1 MYSSHWESYLFYQS
15 GGSLYYNCTS
25 KGYAESYHEGNE
37 IGILL
42 DMWEGELKFTVN
54 GVDKGV
60 AHKDKELT
68 ESELF
73 FTITYYE
80 TN

>member
-1 MYSSHWESYLFYQS
+1 M
-15 GGSLYYNCTS
+15 
-25 KGYAESYHEGNE
+25 
-37 IGILL
+37 L